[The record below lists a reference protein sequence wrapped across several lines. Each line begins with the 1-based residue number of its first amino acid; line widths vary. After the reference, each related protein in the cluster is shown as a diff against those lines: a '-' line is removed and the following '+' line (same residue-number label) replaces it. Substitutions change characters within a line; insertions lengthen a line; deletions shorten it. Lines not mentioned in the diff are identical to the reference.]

1 METIHRNERMEFL
14 EKEEE
19 REKESSLLCISL
31 KEHVCYIHTKIYEK
45 SLYDL
50 SWKFTFESV
59 RNCLF
64 YYFVFAFGFLSLHFI
79 AFE

>member
-31 KEHVCYIHTKIYEK
+31 KEHVCYTYKNI
-45 SLYDL
+45 
-50 SWKFTFESV
+50 
-59 RNCLF
+59 
-64 YYFVFAFGFLSLHFI
+64 
-79 AFE
+79 